1 MNPAAPKILAGAI
14 LAHAVFAYLAADW
27 VDINILVT
35 LAAICSWPF
44 WWAAV
49 GFSGL
54 RTRAVWWC
62 LAIGSVVYAPSVR
75 VILMMV
81 SPASGGRR

>member
-1 MNPAAPKILAGAI
+1 MLAGAI
-14 LAHAVFAYLAADW
+14 LAHAVFAYLAAEW
-27 VDINILVT
+27 VDVNILVT

-49 GFSGL
+49 GFSRL

-62 LAIGSVVYAPSVR
+62 LAIGSAVYLPSVR
-75 VILMMV
+75 VILVMLA
-81 SPASGGRR
+81 PAKVGQR